1 MHLIQEYG
9 VSQLVAKRL
18 RKAYGGRAR
27 DVLDIAVESQKERLR
42 AKALR
47 NGDAQ
52 HDYYVKYGSF
62 FTDNSEFYKELLLIP
77 GHPYIEAEVT
87 FAVRHDWAVKA
98 SDFIARRTRLA
109 FVDKDSAL
117 QVVPRVVQLMA
128 EELNWSPD
136 RQAEEIESCVDYLR
150 YFGGPH
156 VSKHDMDGIR
166 LATDEDM
173 KDVFRKVDQNQ
184 SGTIKRSEV
193 LLVAEMLHHEMTT
206 DELNDCML
214 SASTSDMARGE
225 IAFDEFTK
233 WWNSE
238 RFNEGLKVMREV
250 KSAVE
255 GEEKGRGV
263 LFG

>member
-1 MHLIQEYG
+1 
-9 VSQLVAKRL
+9 
-18 RKAYGGRAR
+18 
-27 DVLDIAVESQKERLR
+27 
-42 AKALR
+42 
-47 NGDAQ
+47 
-52 HDYYVKYGSF
+52 
-62 FTDNSEFYKELLLIP
+62 
-77 GHPYIEAEVT
+77 
-87 FAVRHDWAVKA
+87 
-98 SDFIARRTRLA
+98 
-109 FVDKDSAL
+109 
-117 QVVPRVVQLMA
+117 
-128 EELNWSPD
+128 
-136 RQAEEIESCVDYLR
+136 
-150 YFGGPH
+150 
-156 VSKHDMDGIR
+156 
-166 LATDEDM
+166 
-173 KDVFRKVDQNQ
+173 VDQNQ